1 MRTNIKKNINLLSTI
16 NVKNNRTDLNISII
30 KKNNLICTYVSI
42 AQVINVRIKVTFKYI
57 YAYRQYNIKRQK

>member
-30 KKNNLICTYVSI
+30 KKII
-42 AQVINVRIKVTFKYI
+42 I
-57 YAYRQYNIKRQK
+57 